1 MITAP
6 RQFNG
11 DTVRA
16 MAQLVGLDVAP
27 DRAPLLAEELT
38 RMYGEI
44 DRLAAV
50 PLGETPPATAFDAR
64 WR

>member
-1 MITAP
+1 
-6 RQFNG
+6 
-11 DTVRA
+11 
-16 MAQLVGLDVAP
+16 MAQLIGLDVAP